1 MYFIRIIISALSLF
15 ILTSVCIL
23 LLYLNHCEFI
33 ILNFEIGILAGAFFL
48 WMVGF
53 MAYGV
58 TGNVVV
64 GYLLPAAYYILN
76 FSLGGKL
83 NNFYL
88 FSLAK
93 NCMAEKYWLLGVGVV
108 FLIIT
113 LAYRQIIRRL
123 R

>member
-1 MYFIRIIISALSLF
+1 
-15 ILTSVCIL
+15 
-23 LLYLNHCEFI
+23 
-33 ILNFEIGILAGAFFL
+33 LNFEIGILAGAFFL